1 MRGYDKGVEIKI
13 EYLYI
18 SVNNEMMSI
27 QKQEKIFKALSDKNR
42 LRILKMLQ
50 RKPLCVCEITDVLQL
65 AASTVSQHL
74 SILSEAGLI
83 LGEKDGKWIN
93 YRLNLQPDDAAISS
107 ALLYIQMTLE
117 NDKTIQ
123 KDLISISAVD
133 RNIICCK

>member
-1 MRGYDKGVEIKI
+1 
-13 EYLYI
+13 
-18 SVNNEMMSI
+18 MSI

-93 YRLNLQPDDAAISS
+93 YRLNLQPDDAVISS

-123 KDLISISAVD
+123 KDLISISTVD
-133 RNIICCK
+133 RNIICCKQIQ

>member
-1 MRGYDKGVEIKI
+1 
-13 EYLYI
+13 
-18 SVNNEMMSI
+18 MMSI

-50 RKPLCVCEITDVLQL
+50 KKPLCVCEITDILNL
-65 AASTVSQHL
+65 ATSTVSQHL
-74 SILSEAGLI
+74 SILSEAGLLI
-83 LGEKDGKWIN
+83 GEKDGKWIN

-123 KDLISISAVD
+123 KDFKLISVVD
-133 RNIICCK
+133 RNKLCCK